1 MATPPIGTA
10 RPRDITKAGD
20 GEGDGDGEGGRAGGV
35 GGRGELES
43 EEVSESES
51 NSKAAVLCVWEDEGR
66 RRGVVDEQRG
76 VDTYRRTEEEE
87 GVSRRVAPSGVG
99 AMSR

>member
-1 MATPPIGTA
+1 MN
-10 RPRDITKAGD
+10 AGD
-20 GEGDGDGEGGRAGGV
+20 GEGEGEGEGEGGRAGGV
-35 GGRGELES
+35 GGRGEFES
-43 EEVSESES
+43 EEMSESES
-51 NSKAAVLCVWEDEGR
+51 NSKAAVLCVWEEEGR

-87 GVSRRVAPSGVG
+87 EGVSRRVAPSGVG